1 MKTKA
6 DWKIINAMRLTLV
19 ELFPLAFAPKGSPKK
34 PLSVG
39 IDKAIIA
46 RAPTLNAAHVK
57 MFLGAYV
64 GGPKYLSALTEGA
77 ERIDLDGEV
86 VGTVGAEAARVAAAR
101 LAYHRERHPV
111 REVVA
116 A

>member
-1 MKTKA
+1 MPKSHA
-6 DWKIINAMRLTLV
+6 DWKIINAMRVTLV
-19 ELFPLAFAPKGSPKK
+19 ELFPLAFSPKGSPKK

-39 IDKAIIA
+39 IDRDIIA
-46 RAPTLNAAHVK
+46 RAPTLNKAHVK

-77 ERIDLDGEV
+77 ERIDLDGNV
-86 VGTVGAEAARVAAAR
+86 VGTVGAEAARVAAVR
-101 LAYHRERHPV
+101 LAYHYERHPK
-111 REVVA
+111 REVA